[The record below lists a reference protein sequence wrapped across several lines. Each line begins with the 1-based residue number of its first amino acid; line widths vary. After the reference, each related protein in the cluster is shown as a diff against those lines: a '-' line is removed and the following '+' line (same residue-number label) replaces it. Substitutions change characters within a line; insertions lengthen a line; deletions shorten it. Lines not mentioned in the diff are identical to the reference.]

1 MQDTLNRKLFN
12 ENDMLY
18 PEVRQKLLEIVSY
31 FVDNAELNIDVLDIY
46 LLGSNA
52 SYNYNEHSDIDLHI
66 VTNFEN
72 YDAPIDLVST
82 LFNSLKSNF
91 NNNYDIK
98 IKDLE
103 VELYIEDV
111 NTSTTSNGIYSVL
124 NNNWIKFPVKDNVET
139 PDVSDAASKLVAKC
153 NDVLQNGDYNDVSNT
168 INQLYMIRKNSILVD
183 GEYGLGNLIFK
194 HIRNIG
200 LLQGLKNKQKE
211 LKQDDLS
218 LKEKISKAVYT
229 SDLFKLL

>member
-1 MQDTLNRKLFN
+1 MQNSLNKKLFN
-12 ENDMLY
+12 EDNILY
-18 PEVRQKLLEIVSY
+18 PEVRKKLLDIVSY
-31 FVDNAELNIDVLDIY
+31 FIDNTELGISVLDIY

-66 VTNFEN
+66 VTNFED
-72 YDAPIDLVST
+72 YDAPIDLVKA
-82 LFNSLKSNF
+82 LFNTLKSNF
-91 NNNYDIK
+91 NDNYDIK
-98 IKDLE
+98 IRDME

-111 NTSTTSNGIYSVL
+111 NTSTASNGIYSVL
-124 NNNWIKFPVKDNVET
+124 NNDWIKFPVKDNVKT
-139 PDVSDAASKLVAKC
+139 PDVSDIASKLVAKC
-153 NDVLQNGDYNDVSNT
+153 NDILQNGDYNDVTDT
-168 INQLYMIRKNSILVD
+168 INQLYMIRKNSILAD

-200 LLQGLKNKQKE
+200 LLQGLKNRKKE

-229 SDLFKLL
+229 SDLFKLV